1 MRICYFILKSM
12 KLHLSEQK
20 KILFIKTSV
29 WNSIKNIFQVKKDL
43 DISKYLIS
51 IKILENKVIIRTNKP
66 IFNSEAILLE
76 DDIKWE
82 INQKLKKAE
91 IDFEFDL
98 IYK

>member
-1 MRICYFILKSM
+1 M

-66 IFNSEAILLE
+66 IFNSWRRDKMRNKSKTEKSWNRFWIWTYL
-76 DDIKWE
+76 
-82 INQKLKKAE
+82 
-91 IDFEFDL
+91 
-98 IYK
+98 